1 MKLLMILI
9 CGFAFTQSIQTKQIE
24 VPVTQDTES
33 IDISDY
39 LDLIG
44 GYYNVELI
52 YIEEFLVPEITYVN
66 SIGSAVRF
74 DSEIQNTGSVSVS
87 IYNTGT
93 PFLFHYYY
101 AYEPCMIDIEN
112 SILNNSSSDDLE
124 YFSGT
129 MILRI
134 TGLFEDEL
142 MPDVGDMNLDGNINV
157 VDVVVL
163 VNQILG
169 IG

>member
-1 MKLLMILI
+1 MKKLLMILI

-39 LDLIG
+39 LDLIE

-52 YIEEFLVPEITYVN
+52 YIEELSTTLDDSMSRIKFV
-66 SIGSAVRF
+66 
-74 DSEIQNTGSVSVS
+74 SEISNTGKMELEIFNYGPDVPT
-87 IYNTGT
+87 N
-93 PFLFHYYY
+93 YYY
-101 AYEPCMIDIEN
+101 AYQPCMIDIEN
-112 SILNNSSSDDLE
+112 SILNNSSDDDL
-124 YFSGT
+124 YFFSGT

-163 VNQILG
+163 VNSILG